1 MDQVKWMLG
10 LVAKTWR
17 LSKQEIG
24 RERERVGKREQEKVS
39 VSLCGKKR
47 ERKKQEESKQHI
59 CDKYFLGYS
68 LLLYK
73 KN

>member
-24 RERERVGKREQEKVS
+24 REREREWERENKKKCLS
-39 VSLCGKKR
+39 VCVNK
-47 ERKKQEESKQHI
+47 ERKKETKR
-59 CDKYFLGYS
+59 K
-68 LLLYK
+68 
-73 KN
+73 